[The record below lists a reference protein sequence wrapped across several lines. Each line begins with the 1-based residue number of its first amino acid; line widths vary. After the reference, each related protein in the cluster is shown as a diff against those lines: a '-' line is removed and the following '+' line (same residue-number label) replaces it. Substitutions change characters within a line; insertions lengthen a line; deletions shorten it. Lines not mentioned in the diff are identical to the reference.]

1 MSGLM
6 GDSAAGTSGRTGA
19 KTSTLQAS
27 YRVTTAVE
35 GLAIPILY
43 GRNRLQPN
51 IFFTWG
57 WQAIAQQSPSQ
68 SMGKGGGSPAG
79 GAQYV
84 YTIYA
89 LFGLCEG
96 LVSAI
101 GINWND
107 KTKIYQFSAAGLA
120 SGARPQPPVPVLL
133 SGAPA
138 QALGYYGTAFY
149 FGNIYLGSGNSM
161 PNLSWEC

>member
-1 MSGLM
+1 M
-6 GDSAAGTSGRTGA
+6 GNKSVGSSGRTGA

-27 YRVTTAVE
+27 YRATTAVA

-57 WQAIAQQSPSQ
+57 WQPIAQPALSQ

-89 LFGLCEG
+89 L
-96 LVSAI
+96 
-101 GINWND
+101 
-107 KTKIYQFSAAGLA
+107 
-120 SGARPQPPVPVLL
+120 RPLPSPWRM
-133 SGAPA
+133 
-138 QALGYYGTAFY
+138 
-149 FGNIYLGSGNSM
+149 N
-161 PNLSWEC
+161 